1 MRLAIAGFSHET
13 VTFLPHET
21 DVELFERNA
30 VRGDELIRLSAGA
43 NTVIGG
49 FCDECARRKVE
60 LEPLVAS
67 EVAPSGPVSEEAFER
82 FSREILDSL
91 VAAQDRIDGALLYL
105 HGAMATPTRQDPEAE
120 LLAGIRALLPE
131 LPIALAMDL
140 HGNISAEMVASADV
154 VCGFWHSPHIDMA
167 DTGARAAALLIAK
180 IERTLAPVSA
190 LRKPAV
196 TLPSIFTATA
206 KAPLSEIMAKARA
219 LEAEHEAVLDI
230 SIFTGF
236 AYGDV
241 KDIGFAVVVI
251 SNGDHAL
258 AERIAEEL
266 EQDIVARREELYPSQ
281 ALLDAEQAVQRAQDL
296 VAAGQRPVVI
306 LEHADRMND
315 STHVLRVLV
324 ERKVER
330 VAVPYLCDPHGVH
343 VVMSAEAGRRLLI
356 PVGGRSSERAGGAV
370 IVAANVLYRGP
381 KRYFSSGPYRRG
393 ELIDLGDTAVL
404 DANGILLILT
414 SVNQSAVNL
423 DPFVQFDLDIDDF
436 DIILLRSK
444 THFRAT
450 YEDLAAEIVIA
461 ETPDWGPA
469 DLSTL
474 DYRNARA
481 GVFPIT

>member
-1 MRLAIAGFSHET
+1 MRLAIAGFSHES
-13 VTFLPHET
+13 VTFLPYET
-21 DVELFERNA
+21 AVELFENNA
-30 VRGDELIRLSAGA
+30 TRGDELIRQNAGA
-43 NTVIGG
+43 NTVICG
-49 FCDECARRKVE
+49 FCDECARQNVAV
-60 LEPLVAS
+60 EPLVAT

-82 FSREILDSL
+82 FAGEIIAGL
-91 VAAQDRIDGALLYL
+91 VAAQDRIDGVLLSL

-120 LLAGIRALLPE
+120 LLHGIRALLPD
-131 LPIALAMDL
+131 LPIALGMDL
-140 HGNISAEMVASADV
+140 HGNISADMVQSADI

-167 DTGARAAALLIAK
+167 DTGARAASLLIGK
-180 IERTLAPVSA
+180 INGAIAPVSA
-190 LRKPAV
+190 IRKPGL
-196 TLPSIFTATA
+196 TLPSIYTATA
-206 KAPLSEIMAKARA
+206 EAPLSDIMAKARA
-219 LEAEHEAVLDI
+219 LQAEHDAVADI

-251 SNGDHAL
+251 CDADRAL
-258 AERIAEEL
+258 AERIAEKL
-266 EQDIVARREELYPSQ
+266 EQDILAQREQLYPRDS
-281 ALLDAEQAVQRAQDL
+281 LLDAEQAVQKAQEL
-296 VAAGQRPVVI
+296 VAAGRKPVVI

-315 STHVLRVLV
+315 STHVLGVLV
-324 ERKVER
+324 ERKVKR
-330 VAVPYLCDPHGVH
+330 VAVPYLYDPFGVRA
-343 VVMSAEAGRRLLI
+343 VLAAKEGRRLLI
-356 PVGGRSSERAGGAV
+356 PVGGRSSERAGKPV

-404 DANGILLILT
+404 DANGIFLILT
-414 SVNQSAVNL
+414 SLNQSAVNI
-423 DPFVQFDLDIDDF
+423 DPFVQFDLDVDEF

-450 YEDLAAEIVIA
+450 YEDLAAEILIA

-469 DLSTL
+469 DLATL